1 MKMSDQYS
9 HVLNRSESAT
19 SGLLPPIHYSMR
31 SPIPGTTN
39 ASDRDSYAHSTPLL
53 ARTQLSPN
61 GYSTYTDTPRSVIS
75 TSTLFSPPSGLYA
88 HHMASSSS
96 QNYQNPQNDCANFPW
111 PNLEVLLVMTCEGQE
126 VTPEVHAKVEKGFF
140 LAPGDQKWTCYRR
153 NYFSV
158 NCSFELHPN
167 INNAR
172 MYLKRTS
179 SNTTEQVQAMGM
191 RLSAA
196 VDGSGGK
203 NIELIQH
210 TPKRDNGPKSKIEVV
225 KVSPTPTSGRQEH
238 TLSPNGIYQVP
249 ISTFHPTGAVPSPF
263 LPLQNTAESSA
274 SSSSSNQSSQISGSY
289 PYATA
294 GGHLPMPGQN
304 TNHTFERVQF
314 KQATANNG
322 KRRASQQY
330 FHLIVE
336 LFADVRKDGS
346 DTPTWV
352 KVAQRVSEKI
362 VVRGRSPSH
371 YQNEGQ
377 NGQGGRGSANGGGG
391 YSATGGASFGG
402 LHSGRFRSSASGY
415 GSIGGGA
422 GYGGG
427 HYGLHAS
434 SGESASSPESVE
446 GGAMDDH
453 PMDTVMSDADRGG
466 MQDADGYSYHP
477 GAIYESTPNQL
488 PLPKIETVTR
498 GFTEPRQYAVKAEYP
513 DAVPGP
519 HWQVGGYGRFHGFE
533 TSRNYF
539 PDLSAGA
546 SNYS

>member
-1 MKMSDQYS
+1 MMGQSLHKVHRLDS
-9 HVLNRSESAT
+9 SA
-19 SGLLPPIHYSMR
+19 SGILPLPHHMR
-31 SPIPGTTN
+31 SPVSNGKN
-39 ASDRDSYAHSTPLL
+39 ASDRDTYAHSTPLL
-53 ARTQLSPN
+53 ARNQLSSN
-61 GYSTYTDTPRSVIS
+61 GYGHYTDTPRSVLS
-75 TSTLFSPPSGLYA
+75 TSTLFSPGSGAYPP
-88 HHMASSSS
+88 HMASNS
-96 QNYQNPQNDCANFPW
+96 QNYPSPQNDCSNFPW

-140 LAPGDQKWTCYRR
+140 PAPGDQKWTCYRR

-172 MYLKRTS
+172 MYLKRNS
-179 SNTTEQVQAMGM
+179 ATEQVQAMGM

-210 TPKRDNGPKSKIEVV
+210 TPKRDNGPKNKINVV
-225 KVSPTPTSGRQEH
+225 KVSPMPTSGGRQEH
-238 TLSPNGIYQVP
+238 TLSPHTAFQIP
-249 ISTFHPTGAVPSPF
+249 MSTFLPTGTVPGPCLPF
-263 LPLQNTAESSA
+263 QNTPERGSPPASA
-274 SSSSSNQSSQISGSY
+274 THTPQISASY
-289 PYATA
+289 PYGGA
-294 GGHLPMPGQN
+294 GSHLPMPGQS
-304 TNHTFERVQF
+304 TSHTFERVQF

-346 DTPTWV
+346 DNPIWV

-377 NGQGGRGSANGGGG
+377 HGQNGRGGATGGGG
-391 YSATGGASFGG
+391 YPSSSSYSGINSGGFRGSVGG
-402 LHSGRFRSSASGY
+402 YAR
-415 GSIGGGA
+415 IGGGS
-422 GYGGG
+422 GYPAN

-446 GGAMDDH
+446 GGAMDSDH
-453 PMDTVMSDADRGG
+453 PMDAAMSDADRAGIA
-466 MQDADGYSYHP
+466 DVDGYSYHP
-477 GAIYESTPNQL
+477 STIYEHMPNQL
-488 PLPKIETVTR
+488 PLPKIETGPR
-498 GFTEPRQYAVKAEYP
+498 YSTEPRQYAVKAEYP
-513 DAVPGP
+513 DAIPGSNW
-519 HWQVGGYGRFHGFE
+519 HIGTFGRFQGFE
-533 TSRNYF
+533 SSRNFF
-539 PDLSAGA
+539 PDLSSGA
-546 SNYS
+546 ANYS